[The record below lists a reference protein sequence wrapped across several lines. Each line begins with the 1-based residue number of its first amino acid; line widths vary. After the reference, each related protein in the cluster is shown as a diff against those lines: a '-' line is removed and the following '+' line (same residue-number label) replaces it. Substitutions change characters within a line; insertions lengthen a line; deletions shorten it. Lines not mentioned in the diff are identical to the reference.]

1 MTETVTAQAKPAAG
15 ETPFR
20 ADTGRGMSWGRVIH
34 RMLESLARDVTC
46 NLDLMAE
53 NLLKEEGRPL
63 SEKDAVIE
71 TAKEVVASKLWRRMK
86 EAEEALFEVP
96 FSTKTDGRG
105 KPKVMSGTIDLAF
118 REHDGWVLADY
129 KTDRVDD
136 NLHALVDY
144 YRPQVEIYRTLWQDM
159 SGEQVKEAG
168 LFFVDGSQWVSV

>member
-1 MTETVTAQAKPAAG
+1 VTETVTAQAKPAAG

-20 ADTGRGMSWGRVIH
+20 GDTGKGMSWGRVIH
-34 RMLESLARDVTC
+34 RMLESLARDDTC

-53 NLLKEEGRPL
+53 NLLREEGRPL

-71 TAKEVVASKLWRRMK
+71 TVKEVVASELWGRIK
-86 EAEEALFEVP
+86 KAEKALFEVP
-96 FSTKTDGRG
+96 FSTRADDRG
-105 KPKVMSGTIDLAF
+105 KPKVVSGAIDLAF
-118 REHDGWVLADY
+118 REPDGWVLADY

-159 SGEQVKEAG
+159 SGEPVKEAG
-168 LFFVDGSQWVSV
+168 LFFVDGSQWVEV